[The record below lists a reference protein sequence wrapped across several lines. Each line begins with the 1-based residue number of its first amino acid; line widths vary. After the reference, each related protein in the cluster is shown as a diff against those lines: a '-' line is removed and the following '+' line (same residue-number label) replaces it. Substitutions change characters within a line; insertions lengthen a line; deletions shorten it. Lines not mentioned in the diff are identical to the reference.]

1 MQKAKRQK
9 PRFVVLFP
17 RAPRKGDFPEVM
29 SRSAVRGRRR
39 GQFRMLGRAVLLLMG
54 VGGVL
59 SLGGCWDKAELEDI
73 VFASS
78 IGLDRAEQPGRLDV
92 TFELMN
98 TKKAS
103 IPIGQTA
110 QEEPNVTH
118 VTVRN
123 TTPIWARDI
132 ANSVVTRRINI
143 SHVQTIV
150 IGEELVRQE
159 DLFVTLAAA
168 LRDPEMRRATPI
180 IVTRERAEDFL
191 RNNRPRFE
199 TLPYIFYRFKLNR
212 WKDTGTVPIST
223 LNEFLRAYSI
233 DAGYL
238 VTYATAQRDDAREGR
253 DDRALPGEL
262 RIEGGDPVEMIGSAA
277 LARGKMVGALTGYET
292 RFALLL
298 GNQLHVATYLIGF
311 RDPVNPTYY
320 VSTRIQN
327 WEGPHIHIDVSR
339 DIPRITVDI
348 PFRVEVLSVP
358 SRVDYVNDAG
368 KRKLLHESIRKE
380 IESAFRQVVH
390 RAQHEFET
398 DIFGWSRF
406 ALRLFPTWEDY
417 RRYDFPKKF
426 PRANVDVHVD
436 VKIIN
441 FGKTVTTEEESPEPK
456 MRW

>member
-1 MQKAKRQK
+1 
-9 PRFVVLFP
+9 
-17 RAPRKGDFPEVM
+17 
-29 SRSAVRGRRR
+29 
-39 GQFRMLGRAVLLLMG
+39 
-54 VGGVL
+54 
-59 SLGGCWDKAELEDI
+59 LGGCWDKIELEDI
-73 VFASS
+73 VFAST

-110 QEEPNVTH
+110 QKEPNVTY

-132 ANSVVTRRINI
+132 ANTVVTRRINI

-150 IGEELVRQE
+150 IGEKLVRQE
-159 DLFVTLAAA
+159 DLFITLAAA

-191 RNNRPRFE
+191 RENRPRFE

-233 DAGYL
+233 RAGYL
-238 VTYATAQRDDAREGR
+238 VTFATAQRGDHSDGK

-262 RIEGGDPVEMIGSAA
+262 QIEGGGPVEMIGSAV
-277 LARGKMVGALTGYET
+277 LARGKMVGSLTGYET

-311 RDPVNPTYY
+311 RDPVDPTYY

-327 WEGPHIHIDVSR
+327 WEGPRVRIDVSR
-339 DIPRITVDI
+339 DIHRITVDI

-380 IESAFRQVVH
+380 LESAFRQVIR
-390 RAQHEFET
+390 RAQEEFET
-398 DIFGWSRF
+398 DIFDWSRF

-417 RRYDFPKKF
+417 RRYDFPGKF
-426 PRANVDVHVD
+426 PRAEVEVHVD

-441 FGKTVTTEEESPEPK
+441 FGKTVTTQEESPEPK

>member
-1 MQKAKRQK
+1 
-9 PRFVVLFP
+9 
-17 RAPRKGDFPEVM
+17 
-29 SRSAVRGRRR
+29 
-39 GQFRMLGRAVLLLMG
+39 MLGRAVLLLMG
-54 VGGVL
+54 IGGVL

-73 VFASS
+73 VFASA
-78 IGLDRAEQPGRLDV
+78 IGIDRAEQPGRLDV

-233 DAGYL
+233 HAGYL
-238 VTYATAQRDDAREGR
+238 VTYATARRDEGPEGS

-262 RIEGGDPVEMIGSAA
+262 RVEGGDPVEMIGSVA

-311 RDPVNPTYY
+311 RDPVDPTYY

-327 WEGPHIHIDVSR
+327 WEGPRIHIDVSR

-417 RRYDFPKKF
+417 RRYDFPGKF

>member
-1 MQKAKRQK
+1 MKGLFKSVAK
-9 PRFVVLFP
+9 VILLF
-17 RAPRKGDFPEVM
+17 AGI
-29 SRSAVRGRRR
+29 
-39 GQFRMLGRAVLLLMG
+39 
-54 VGGVL
+54 GGVL
-59 SLGGCWDKAELEDI
+59 SLGGCWDKVELEDI
-73 VFASS
+73 VFASA
-78 IGLDRAEQPGRLDV
+78 IGLDRAEQPGRLDI

-110 QEEPNVTH
+110 QKEPNITH

-132 ANSVVTRRINI
+132 ANSAVTRRVNI

-191 RNNRPRFE
+191 RENRPRFE

-233 DAGYL
+233 HAGYL
-238 VTYATAQRDDAREGR
+238 ITYATARRDEDPKGR

-262 RIEGGDPVEMIGSAA
+262 QIEGGDPVEMIGSAV
-277 LARGKMVGALTGYET
+277 LAQGKMVGALTGYET

-311 RDPVNPTYY
+311 RDPVDPTYY

-327 WEGPHIHIDVSR
+327 WEGPRIRIDVSR
-339 DIPRITVDI
+339 EIPRIVVDI
-348 PFRVEVLSVP
+348 LFRVEVLSVP
-358 SRVDYVNDAG
+358 SRVDYVNDAN

-380 IESAFRQVVH
+380 LESAFRRIVY
-390 RAQHEFET
+390 RAQDEFET

-417 RRYDFPKKF
+417 RRYDFPGKF
-426 PRANVDVHVD
+426 PRAEVEVRAD

-441 FGKTVTTEEESPEPK
+441 FGKTATSEEESPEPK